1 MQIPEKGDL
10 VYMNFSPQ
18 LGSEQAGVRPA
29 IILSPKLFNNGKFL
43 VVCPITSQIKN
54 YPFEVELP
62 DNLVIRGVVLTD
74 QVRTVDWRTRKLNVK
89 GQAPEEVIETC
100 IKRIQTFLYI

>member
-1 MQIPEKGDL
+1 M
-10 VYMNFSPQ
+10 
-18 LGSEQAGVRPA
+18 
-29 IILSPKLFNNGKFL
+29 
-43 VVCPITSQIKN
+43 VCPITSQIKN

-89 GQAPEEVIETC
+89 GQVPEEVI
-100 IKRIQTFLYI
+100 K

>member
-10 VYMNFSPQ
+10 VYLNFSPQ
-18 LGSEQAGVRPA
+18 SDSEQAGVRPA
-29 IILSPKLFNNGKFL
+29 IVLSPKLFNQGKFL

-62 DNLVIRGVVLTD
+62 NNLVIKGVILTD
-74 QVRTVDWRTRKLNVK
+74 QVKTIDWRTRKLNIK
-89 GQAPEEVIETC
+89 AQAPKEVAETC
-100 IKRIQTFLYI
+100 IKRIQTFLYL